1 VEVKDEEVGVV
12 VEVDEEGHHLEVL
25 HLLVLFR

>member
-12 VEVDEEGHHLEVL
+12 EADEEGHHLEVP
-25 HLLVLFR
+25 HLPGPFR